1 MRKAKVYVKG
11 IEAGMLSE
19 LVQGKE
25 YVLEYLEEY
34 KGLEVS
40 RTMPITQKVY
50 KFNNFPPFFDGLLP
64 EGIQLEGLLKIKK
77 IEDIINSI
85 KEDGKIAYIYS
96 NEDDFRRIYHDYSKK
111 ADGFIKWKGELESY
125 LL

>member
-11 IEAGMLSE
+11 IEAGILSE
-19 LVQGKE
+19 LVQAKE
-25 YVLEYLEEY
+25 YVFEYLEEY

-40 RTMPITQKVY
+40 HTMPTNQKVY

-77 IEDIINSI
+77 IDRGDYFSQLIAIGEDTVGAVTV
-85 KEDGKIAYIYS
+85 KEIM
-96 NEDDFRRIYHDYSKK
+96 
-111 ADGFIKWKGELESY
+111 
-125 LL
+125 